1 MQFNFYDNEDEKIIV
16 NIMIIRIW
24 HDKNMNIRIW
34 HDNASE
40 MHNLN
45 NPRQTEC
52 SLRIDNQ
59 LRNSVSERLDI
70 LQMPIVNNHF

>member
-1 MQFNFYDNEDEKIIV
+1 
-16 NIMIIRIW
+16 MIIRIW
-24 HDKNMNIRIW
+24 HDKIMNIRIW
-34 HDNASE
+34 HNNALE

-52 SLRIDNQ
+52 SLGIDYQ
-59 LRNSVSERLDI
+59 LRNGVSERRDI

>member
-1 MQFNFYDNEDEKIIV
+1 MIV
-16 NIMIIRIW
+16 RN
-24 HDKNMNIRIW
+24 W

-40 MHNLN
+40 MHNPN

-52 SLRIDNQ
+52 SLGIANQ
-59 LRNSVSERLDI
+59 LRNGVSERRDI

>member
-1 MQFNFYDNEDEKIIV
+1 
-16 NIMIIRIW
+16 MI
-24 HDKNMNIRIW
+24 IRIW

-52 SLRIDNQ
+52 SLGIDYQ
-59 LRNSVSERLDI
+59 LRNGVSERRDI